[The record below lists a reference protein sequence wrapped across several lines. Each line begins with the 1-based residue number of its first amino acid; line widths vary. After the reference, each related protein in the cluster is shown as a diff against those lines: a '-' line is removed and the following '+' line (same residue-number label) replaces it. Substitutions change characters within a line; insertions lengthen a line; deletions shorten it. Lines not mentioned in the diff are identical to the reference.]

1 MELNKFFFAFLDKTN
16 QKNFRVV
23 NVRHPQRRLKI
34 MRKEIISILFL
45 LALLL
50 PSSTSATP
58 NEAFGTVTDIID
70 GDTIDVRL
78 EGQDY
83 RIYEDIIR
91 VRLADIDT
99 PEMDTPTGPIAKQ
112 YTYQELNG
120 NTVYL
125 DLDNKTGKDPYDRWV
140 AVVYLQK
147 LDGTL
152 ENFNRM
158 LVDSNQA
165 CIWDFDDNEFDP
177 ATWWNGYIPADAC
190 IKSSNSDLPQSAVV
204 SLPGLASSGN
214 AARANTGSQ
223 NYISQ
228 ETSSSNSQKVSSG
241 EQFVGSAKSNKY
253 HYPSC
258 QWAEKI
264 SPSNEVWFS
273 GSQDARN
280 QGYVPCKACS
290 PP

>member
-1 MELNKFFFAFLDKTN
+1 MK
-16 QKNFRVV
+16 
-23 NVRHPQRRLKI
+23 
-34 MRKEIISILFL
+34 KEIISILVL

-50 PSSTSATP
+50 PSFASATSI
-58 NEAFGTVTDIID
+58 EAFGTVTDVID
-70 GDTIDVRL
+70 GDTIDVRI

-112 YTYQELNG
+112 FTYQELNG

-125 DLDNKTGKDPYDRWV
+125 DLDNKTGKDPYDRWI
-140 AVVYLQK
+140 AVVYLLK
-147 LDGTL
+147 PDGTL

-158 LVDSNQA
+158 LVDSGQA

-177 ATWWNGYIPADAC
+177 ATWWNGYIPADTC
-190 IKSSNSDLPQSAVV
+190 IKSSDSDLPQSTVG
-204 SLPGLASSGN
+204 SIPGLTSSGS
-214 AARANTGSQ
+214 AAKISTGSQ
-223 NYISQ
+223 DYISQ
-228 ETSSSNSQKVSSG
+228 ETSSSNSQKVSSNNG
-241 EQFVGSAKSNKY
+241 PFVGSAKSDKY

-258 QWAEKI
+258 SAAKKIKSSNLVTFSSSAE
-264 SPSNEVWFS
+264 
-273 GSQDARN
+273 ARGA
-280 QGYVPCKACS
+280 GYVPCKICH